1 MIQLKTIGSFTPS
14 ATGCFPVRLL
24 PGSEF
29 SPMSWAITKLR
40 LRECGDH
47 LVTVKKPAGFE
58 CGRNSR
64 PMLKTGLPSSGRAGS
79 FRSSQVAIGNS
90 VSVLLRRDSS
100 PSRIVFAAKSLAL
113 ALGFT
118 ASLGYAA
125 SYKTSLPVEFSTAND
140 AVEHCTILA
149 VRPSTNAAVF
159 ALPHVASIEKPGEFG
174 GTLNVINDTLSQT
187 LSQYRAK
194 PLAKAA
200 EGVTTNAW
208 SLTRESGM
216 AVKRHEPPA
225 RKGRYSLDYGV
236 THRSADKEPHDNIFD
251 SDWDLLN
258 IQQSDVI
265 SAAEYQWRQ
274 IAVNVVASGRE
285 QRINSGESR
294 IFSLAK
300 AKMKNA
306 IRTFNNSFSSDLY
319 SDGTATNQ
327 INGLQALVADAGT
340 GTVGGINSTN
350 FSFWRNTIFDCSA
363 NSVTSSATTIENSM
377 MLPLWL
383 NLDRGPDD
391 QPDLIVMDN
400 TYYKYFEASQTSIK
414 RYMDASNA
422 NGGLVSLKYK
432 NADVYFDG
440 NSGIPSSHAYFLNTN
455 YIELVVH
462 RDADMEVLE
471 DQRPINQDGSVI
483 PILWMGNLTLSNRK
497 MQGVIV
503 E

>member
-1 MIQLKTIGSFTPS
+1 MASPNSTFT
-14 ATGCFPVRLL
+14 
-24 PGSEF
+24 E
-29 SPMSWAITKLR
+29 
-40 LRECGDH
+40 
-47 LVTVKKPAGFE
+47 LVTSTFRKVRKDVKDNLSN
-58 CGRNSR
+58 RNAL
-64 PMLKTGLPSSGRAGS
+64 LKHIYKRGNYRTEDGGLT
-79 FRSSQVAIGNS
+79 
-90 VSVLLRRDSS
+90 
-100 PSRIVFAAKSLAL
+100 IV
-113 ALGFT
+113 
-118 ASLGYAA
+118 
-125 SYKTSLPVEFSTAND
+125 
-140 AVEHCTILA
+140 C
-149 VRPSTNAAVF
+149 
-159 ALPHVASIEKPGEFG
+159 
-174 GTLNVINDTLSQT
+174 
-187 LSQYRAK
+187 
-194 PLAKAA
+194 PLDY
-200 EGVTTNAW
+200 TTN
-208 SLTRESGM
+208 STYQ
-216 AVKRHEPPA
+216 
-225 RKGRYSLDYGV
+225 RY
-236 THRSADKEPHDNIFD
+236 

-350 FSFWRNTIFDCSA
+350 FSFWQNTIFDCSA
-363 NSVTSSATTIENSM
+363 QSVTSSATTIENSM